1 MSVSETRDKTLF
13 HPISQAFRLLRFP
26 NIQTLK
32 ICFKLPG
39 VPQRDGMPVAGVGIG
54 FLLSSSNLQ
63 DGICFC
69 SEGRNS
75 IFQDQ
80 IMTEFP
86 ELESPNP

>member
-1 MSVSETRDKTLF
+1 M
-13 HPISQAFRLLRFP
+13 
-26 NIQTLK
+26 QTVK
-32 ICFKLPG
+32 IRFKLPG

-80 IMTEFP
+80 IMTVSSLSSRALIP
-86 ELESPNP
+86 DPKH